1 MNDEAMRR
9 LRRENPVP
17 ETLPGL
23 PIETLLGRLDH
34 LEPERPVDGSRAGSR
49 GRRQHPDRRRAHR
62 SAPALTAAIAI
73 GLGVVIVAVVIA
85 FGSGSTSPSSAAG
98 AELQK
103 LAGVAAVQRPA
114 TPPADGYFL
123 HVTSIQAG
131 GVVQGNC
138 TAIVPQRRQIWINA
152 TGAGRIL
159 EIPDRPSFL
168 SARDKLACEASHQ
181 ALLRDSAQ
189 RSDTWYAPGCYDLG
203 DASRL
208 TGSFEDPQTLLRR
221 MHAIHGGPSGPS
233 ADFEI
238 VGDFLRESDASPA
251 LRAAIYRAAATIPG
265 VRLVGPATDRLGRH
279 GIAMSL
285 TSHDSAYPD
294 TTFELIFA
302 PHDSTLLAE
311 QITRTST
318 GQQIGWGVY
327 DKSTL
332 VRRIPGV
339 APSRISPPCG
349 RDGVS
354 YGHPAPGGV
363 TIMTGAPADVRR

>member
-17 ETLPGL
+17 ETMPAL

-34 LEPERPVDGSRAGSR
+34 LEPERPVDGSRAAPCGHR
-49 GRRQHPDRRRAHR
+49 RHGRRHPSRRIV
-62 SAPALTAAIAI
+62 PALSAAVAVA
-73 GLGVVIVAVVIA
+73 LGVVIVAVVIA
-85 FGSGSTSPSSAAG
+85 FGSGSTAPSSAAA
-98 AELQK
+98 AELQR
-103 LAGVAAVQRPA
+103 LAGVAAAQRSA
-114 TPPADGYFL
+114 TPPASGYFL
-123 HVTSIQAG
+123 HVASIQAG

-152 TGAGRIL
+152 AGAGRIL
-159 EIPDRPSFL
+159 EIPDHPSFL
-168 SARDKLACEASHQ
+168 SAQDRLTCERSHE
-181 ALLRDSAQ
+181 AMLRDSMQ
-189 RSDTWYAPGCYDLG
+189 RSDTWYAAGCYDLG

-208 TGSFEDPQTLLRR
+208 TGSFEDPQTLLRK

-233 ADFEI
+233 ADFETA
-238 VGDFLRESDASPA
+238 GDFLRESDASPA

-265 VRLVGPATDRLGRH
+265 VRLVGPVTDRLGRH

-285 TSHDSAYPD
+285 TSHDSAYRD

-302 PHDSTLLAE
+302 PRDSTLLAE

-327 DKSTL
+327 DKTTL
-332 VRRIPGV
+332 VRRIPGA

-349 RDGVS
+349 KDGLS

-363 TIMTGAPADVRR
+363 TIMTGAPR